1 MLKILRIESDFKYD
15 SKHSFYRFY
24 KEYYNKFEEMSQD
37 SKYNNFKKFT
47 NLLTIFKNLKPK
59 NPTQLKKEQIIIM
72 IKKMILTMVMG

>member
-72 IKKMILTMVMG
+72 ITKMILTMVMG